1 MLDYT
6 IRLKKMVQKLREKG
20 HRITPQRLAILK
32 ILSESHQ
39 HPDVESIFQQVKDNF
54 PTTSMATVY
63 KTIAVLKEVGEV
75 LEIGFGDGSNH
86 YDGTKP
92 FPHPHLICTRC
103 RKIIDPDLET
113 LRDVTEE
120 LAKDTGF
127 RIVSH
132 RLDFFG
138 ICPECQKKNM
148 ATKPG

>member
-1 MLDYT
+1 MIDYT
-6 IRLKKMVQKLREKG
+6 VRLEKMVQKLREKA
-20 HRITPQRLAILK
+20 HRITPQRLAILR
-32 ILSESHQ
+32 ILAESSE
-39 HPDVESIFQQVKDNF
+39 HPDVESIYQQVKINF

-63 KTIAVLKEVGEV
+63 KTITVLKEVGEV

-86 YDGTKP
+86 YDGGKP
-92 FPHPHLICTRC
+92 FPHPHLICTQC

-120 LAKDTGF
+120 LANDTGF
-127 RIVSH
+127 QIVSH

-148 ATKPG
+148 RPKPG